1 MGWVEF
7 TVKKELALVVMV
19 IVVAG
24 GLYFQSNPSSPLP
37 GKPKL
42 MQNQFMPSW
51 ENDTASESSNATDS
65 FPPPDNAPQ
74 GVSPITSN
82 SQSSP
87 ASGITSNPELGVYRF
102 DPSKNP
108 SQTLQLIDWNA
119 DGLLE
124 IGQAR
129 NSPTIYFR
137 NEGQMSGNLLLS
149 TSNWTFKDMQNNT
162 LLQQKYQQ
170 YFTLTWNY
178 NNSTIA
184 VNEVK
189 PVIFTLSISSNTTD
203 VTTFSFDIIVTMY

>member
-1 MGWVEF
+1 MGRVEF

-24 GLYFQSNPSSPLP
+24 GLYFQSNHDSPLS
-37 GKPKL
+37 GKPEL
-42 MQNQFMPSW
+42 MQSQFMPSW
-51 ENDTASESSNATDS
+51 ENGTASDSSNATDS

-74 GVSPITSN
+74 DVSPIISN

-87 ASGITSNPELGVYRF
+87 VSGITSNPELGIYRF

-124 IGQAR
+124 AGQAR
-129 NSPTIYFR
+129 NSPTIYLR

-149 TSNWTFKDMQNNT
+149 TSNWTLKDWQNIT
-162 LLQQKYQQ
+162 LSQEYQQ

-189 PVIFTLSISSNTTD
+189 PVIFTLGISSNITK
-203 VTTFSFDIIVTMY
+203 VATFSFDIIVTMY